1 MIESSSS
8 ISGSEINKR
17 RPSHDAV
24 LSGKLKQKEMEAG
37 RANYQLF
44 TNNNNRGKTVTIDI
58 LGMLSEVPRSKLD
71 FLIFIDGAKYMS
83 RAVSHQTEIPLE
95 ARQRLAERRNLLP
108 SREFIPEP
116 CFFPALRWA
125 FSLLAAGVLI
135 FVMMVFLYMLYEVMR
150 RENSSLST
158 STDSTVSL

>member
-1 MIESSSS
+1 
-8 ISGSEINKR
+8 
-17 RPSHDAV
+17 
-24 LSGKLKQKEMEAG
+24 
-37 RANYQLF
+37 
-44 TNNNNRGKTVTIDI
+44 
-58 LGMLSEVPRSKLD
+58 
-71 FLIFIDGAKYMS
+71 MS

-108 SREFIPEP
+108 SRDYVPEP